1 MSKISFRRGISSTR
15 RDRIASWCLGVA
27 VVIIVASFCVV
38 KPLYFQ
44 FFDNKLFD
52 TFLRFS
58 TSGTKPSPAV
68 AIVEIDEKS
77 LTRFGQWPWPRY
89 RIAALLEKLKSAGAK
104 TIALDM
110 MFPEPDRASL
120 VHLKEAAEKELGR
133 KLDLSGIP
141 MAYRDNDAT
150 LASAFARTCPILGY
164 EFLFGATRPPNQ
176 ICTISPLAVV
186 LRERKGERR
195 WPITRAAAVTCNIP
209 VLASATPF
217 SGFLNAGPDED
228 GVIRRMPLVIEYEH
242 RIYPSLAL
250 AAFLHHIDTKEPIIL
265 SFMESNRLSI
275 GRLNVPLDESGRLIV
290 KYAGPAGLFP
300 RASVID
306 VIDGRVSKDFFKDKL
321 VFLGPSAPG
330 LAGLK
335 TTPLD
340 PVFPGVEVHASVV
353 DNLLRA
359 DFLRRPS
366 SAPALE
372 AMLTLVIGLLSVC
385 LLVIARPIV
394 SLASIAFASV
404 LLWQACLLLFRTK
417 GVFISPLFPTLAL
430 FSNLALLT
438 AFLFRQEKLKLKA
451 KTREL
456 LETQELTIQCLSS
469 LAETRDSDTGG
480 HIRRTQ
486 LYVRAI
492 CERLAKHPDFS
503 SFLTPDM
510 IETLQKSA
518 PLHDIGKVGVPDAI
532 LLKPGRLDQNEF
544 DVMKKHTVYGR
555 EAIAKAEARFWEK
568 GTSTFLDAAKDIAYY
583 HHEKWSGGGY
593 PMGASGKDIPISAR
607 IMAVADVYDALV
619 SGRVY
624 KSAYNHDEAVRI
636 IVEEKGKYFD
646 PRVVDAF
653 LAVQAD
659 FRRIL
664 VKFADSDDIGDAA
677 IQAQT
682 RDVTTERET

>member
-1 MSKISFRRGISSTR
+1 MRKISFRRGAPSTR
-15 RDRIASWCLGVA
+15 RDRVASWCFGVA

-38 KPLYFQ
+38 KPLYLQ

-52 TFLRFS
+52 TFLRS
-58 TSGTKPSPAV
+58 SASGTKPSPEVAV
-68 AIVEIDEKS
+68 VEIDEKS
-77 LTRFGQWPWPRY
+77 LARFGQWPWPRY
-89 RIAALLEKLKSAGAK
+89 RVAALIKKLKSAGAK
-104 TIALDM
+104 TIALDI
-110 MFPEPDRASL
+110 MFPEPDRASP
-120 VHLKEAAEKELGR
+120 VQLKEQAAKGVGR

-150 LASAFARTCPILGY
+150 LASAFADSRPVLGY
-164 EFLFGATRPPNQ
+164 EFLFGAAQPHDRT
-176 ICTISPLAVV
+176 CTISPLAVV
-186 LRERKGERR
+186 LRERKGQRR
-195 WPITRAAAVTCNIP
+195 WPITRADAVTCNIP

-217 SGFLNAGPDED
+217 SGFLNARPDED
-228 GVIRRMPLVIEYEH
+228 GVIRRMPLLIEYGH

-250 AAFLHHIDTKEPIIL
+250 AAFLRHIDIKEPVVV
-265 SFMESNRLSI
+265 SFMESNGLSI
-275 GRLNVPLDESGRLIV
+275 GRLKVPLDESGRIIV
-290 KYAGPAGLFP
+290 KYPGRAGLFR
-300 RASVID
+300 RASAID
-306 VIDGRVSKDFFKDKL
+306 VIDGRAPKDFFKDKL
-321 VFLGPSAPG
+321 VIFGPSAPG
-330 LAGLK
+330 LADLK

-353 DNLLRA
+353 DNLLRG
-359 DFLRRPS
+359 DFLRRPP
-366 SAPALE
+366 SAPVLE
-372 AMLTLVIGLLSVC
+372 AMLTLVVGLLSVY

-394 SLASIAFASV
+394 SLASIALASV
-404 LLWQACLLLFRTK
+404 LMWQACLLLFRIK
-417 GVFISPLFPTLAL
+417 GVFISPLFPTLVM

-438 AFLFRQEKLKLKA
+438 AFLFRQEKLKLKT

-503 SFLTPDM
+503 GFLTPDM
-510 IETLQKSA
+510 IETLYKSA

-532 LLKPGRLDQNEF
+532 LLKPGRLDQGEF

-555 EAIAKAEARFWEK
+555 EAIAKAEARFWER
-568 GTSTFLDAAKDIAYY
+568 GTSSFLDTAKDIAYY

-593 PMGASGKDIPISAR
+593 PMGVSGRDIPISAR

-624 KSAYNHDEAVRI
+624 KSAYDHEEAVRI
-636 IVEEKGKYFD
+636 IVQDKGKYFD

-659 FRRIL
+659 FRRIS
-664 VKFADSDDIGDAA
+664 VEFADSEDIGHAS